1 MKSDVAWL
9 LWQCQAPTTHRAQP
23 DESSGRAGDRAS
35 RVGGPGRSNG
45 LLHGAR
51 PATLCAGSKE
61 ACDGSSSLSDWPV
74 TIVNGSETKKIN
86 KGRVSNSL
94 DNI

>member
-1 MKSDVAWL
+1 ML
-9 LWQCQAPTTHRAQP
+9 LWQCQALTTHRAQP

-45 LLHGAR
+45 LLHGAW

-61 ACDGSSSLSDWPV
+61 TCNGSSSLSDWPV
-74 TIVNGSETKKIN
+74 TIVNGSNTKKIN

-94 DNI
+94 DNL